1 MSFNISSKKILATVI
16 ILNIIVLFVWG
27 FFFSII
33 KDKNKMT
40 SDLTSELNKQVQ
52 QESELKLISNRLNE
66 TKEERKKVDS
76 YFIQGNKEGVA
87 KFIDVFDKLGK
98 YSGVSVKVTS
108 IVLKDSD
115 SSSKNKKSK
124 SKKSVGSGL
133 IETMKLNLKTEGRW
147 SNTVYFIE
155 LLSKIPYK
163 ITLEKVAL
171 EKENVKNAKI
181 SKEKSLNWRGSLNIS
196 ILKLKDK

>member
-171 EKENVKNAKI
+171 EKENVKNAK
-181 SKEKSLNWRGSLNIS
+181 NIQRKVS
-196 ILKLKDK
+196 ELERFVKYKYFKVKR